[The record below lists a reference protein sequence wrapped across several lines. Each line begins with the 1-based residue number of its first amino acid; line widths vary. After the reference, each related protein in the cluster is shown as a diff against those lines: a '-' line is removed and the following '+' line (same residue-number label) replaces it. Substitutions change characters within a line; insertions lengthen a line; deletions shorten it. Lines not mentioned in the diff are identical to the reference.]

1 MWQHVSLVYYAKMLV
16 YVISQNITH
25 NPVHP
30 NTGKK
35 QIYISTNQA
44 HTVMGHLQRLTFI
57 RLGNGLLLNNIFYL
71 NNRANV
77 SQSSLTNTQIERE
90 G

>member
-1 MWQHVSLVYYAKMLV
+1 MLSV
-16 YVISQNITH
+16 KTLH

-35 QIYISTNQA
+35 QIYISINQA
-44 HTVMGHLQRLTFI
+44 HTFVGHLQRLTFI

-77 SQSSLTNTQIERE
+77 SQSSLTNTQIESE
-90 G
+90 GS